1 MEDQLPRTLLQFELQ
16 LFKLPSFILSL
27 EPRALVTMPVPR
39 PLIPGLRR
47 AILPSIWIRSV
58 LYLTGDLIFP
68 RATIA
73 IVNAAAE

>member
-1 MEDQLPRTLLQFELQ
+1 ML
-16 LFKLPSFILSL
+16 
-27 EPRALVTMPVPR
+27 VPR
-39 PLIPGLRR
+39 SLIPGLRR

-73 IVNAAAE
+73 IVNGAAE